1 MDEMFAEFWNTI
13 KEYVPAKE
21 RQTAADHS
29 ISILID
35 AGASDDILYALKGC
49 DKNMAQAEQINQVK
63 MKKKKS
69 MMTTTT
75 DMMTTNELVW

>member
-13 KEYVPAKE
+13 KEYVTAKE

-49 DKNMAQAEQINQVK
+49 DKNMAQAVADQLGEDEEEEVY
-63 MKKKKS
+63 
-69 MMTTTT
+69 
-75 DMMTTNELVW
+75 DDDDYGYDDD